1 MKKYKGIIFDL
12 DGTLL
17 NTVYDLADSVNEVL
31 RQLGFSV
38 HDEEE
43 YKMKIGK
50 GFRNLIEVSLP
61 EDQRNDEIIEK
72 GLAMFVEIYDQKYK
86 NRTVPYD
93 GIPELLKELSGREI
107 YFAVNSNKRT
117 DYTNALVDKFFSD
130 FSFIAVYG
138 EREGV
143 PKKPDPASALEIAQL
158 MNRKP
163 EEILYIGDSKTD
175 MKTGENAGMDTI
187 GVTWGFRGREELETN
202 GAVYI
207 VDRPEEIL
215 DIIRSRA

>member
-1 MKKYKGIIFDL
+1 M
-12 DGTLL
+12 
-17 NTVYDLADSVNEVL
+17 
-31 RQLGFSV
+31 
-38 HDEEE
+38 
-43 YKMKIGK
+43 
-50 GFRNLIEVSLP
+50 
-61 EDQRNDEIIEK
+61 
-72 GLAMFVEIYDQKYK
+72 
-86 NRTVPYD
+86 PYD
-93 GIPELLKELSGREI
+93 GIPELLKELSSREI